1 LPTKPDPLLAQAQA
15 LVAAAYDPAK
25 TSLEAQ
31 RQQALAE
38 AAARQQAIQGFAQAG
53 AEQVAPIGG
62 QVQAGYQDAA
72 ARTATYSKGF
82 SVGMQL
88 AQQGSADDINSFL
101 AKNGS
106 PVGQQVQGN
115 TGAADVLYGSTGFI
129 PASGLEREGAAFG
142 AAARQLPA
150 TMLGRGQQLQY
161 ESQRESQKTDR
172 EYLAELSKIEAE
184 RPGAVQKALLELK
197 DAALKERAQRVDE
210 QIAIEK
216 LGIDRKRLG
225 LESDRVGIS
234 LENAK
239 TSRMNANTQR
249 YNSQLRKLQNDRSYQ
264 ATLKRLGL
272 QEAGLAIRATELEAK
287 KRSGGFTK
295 NKLLDLKADAL
306 ATARAAVDGG
316 YRDKD
321 GVWVP
326 VHKRPVDVL
335 RDLLDHDVPFSVAIS
350 AIQAVGRQAG
360 KKNPA
365 WRATLQWTR
374 KPKKKK

>member
-1 LPTKPDPLLAQAQA
+1 LATQPDPLLKQAQA
-15 LVAAAYDPAK
+15 LVAAAFDPAK
-25 TSLEAQ
+25 ASLEAQ

-72 ARTATYSKGF
+72 ARTAQYSKGF

-115 TGAADVLYGSTGFI
+115 SGAADVLYGTTGFI

-172 EYLAELSKIEAE
+172 EYLGELSKIEAE

-216 LGIDRKRLG
+216 LGISKAQL
-225 LESDRVGIS
+225 GIS
-234 LENAK
+234 AANAE
-239 TSRMNANTQR
+239 TSRFSAQTAR
-249 YNSQLRKLQNDRSYQ
+249 YNSQLTRLQNDRSYQ
-264 ATLKRLGL
+264 NALRSLGL
-272 QEAGLAIRATELEAK
+272 EEAGLGLRAMELEAK
-287 KRSGGFTK
+287 KKSGGFTPK
-295 NKLLDLKADAL
+295 ELSDKKQIAFETAHDDFAGGYKDKDGKWISLGRKTPKESLLDL
-306 ATARAAVDGG
+306 VNQGI
-316 YRDKD
+316 
-321 GVWVP
+321 
-326 VHKRPVDVL
+326 
-335 RDLLDHDVPFSVAIS
+335 PFSVAVA
-350 AIQAVGRQAG
+350 AIQRVARHATNKTAIGRL
-360 KKNPA
+360 
-365 WRATLQWTR
+365 WRASLGW
-374 KPKKKK
+374 KVKKK

>member
-1 LPTKPDPLLAQAQA
+1 LATKPDPLLAQAQA

-25 TSLEAQ
+25 ASLEAQ

-88 AQQGSADDINSFL
+88 AQQGSADEINSFL

-115 TGAADVLYGSTGFI
+115 TGAADVLYGTTGFI
-129 PASGLEREGAAFG
+129 PAAGLEREGAAFG

-197 DAALKERAQRVDE
+197 DAALKARAQKLDE
-210 QIAIEK
+210 TIAIEK
-216 LGIDRKRLG
+216 LGISKAQLGLSAQRNQISAANAQTSRYNAELRKIQNDRNFNLG
-225 LESDRVGIS
+225 LE
-234 LENAK
+234 
-239 TSRMNANTQR
+239 
-249 YNSQLRKLQNDRSYQ
+249 
-264 ATLKRLGL
+264 RLGL
-272 QEAGLAIRATELEAK
+272 QAEGLDLRAQELEAK
-287 KRSGGFTK
+287 RRATGKRGGFTPK
-295 NKLLDLKADAL
+295 QLRDLQSEAL
-306 ATARAAVDGG
+306 ATAKTAYNTG
-316 YRDKD
+316 YRNSRGEWVRVVGPDGKKKPPKTVLKD
-321 GVWVP
+321 MIASGI
-326 VHKRPVDVL
+326 
-335 RDLLDHDVPFSVAIS
+335 PFSVAVK
-350 AIQAVGRQAG
+350 A
-360 KKNPA
+360 
-365 WRATLQWTR
+365 LQRFYRDTRTWT

>member
-216 LGIDRKRLG
+216 LGISKANLGLSAQRNQISAVNAGTARDRAAIARYNADLKRLQNNR
-225 LESDRVGIS
+225 SFQ
-234 LENAK
+234 
-239 TSRMNANTQR
+239 TT
-249 YNSQLRKLQNDRSYQ
+249 LRK
-264 ATLKRLGL
+264 LGL
-272 QEAGLAIRATELEAK
+272 QEYGLDLRAAELEARLKQK
-287 KRSGGFTK
+287 KGVKKFTPGQIAGFKQKAGDIASDAFAEVGEEPNGYQQAIREMLARGIPLSIAQASLNQYWTRPGSGG
-295 NKLLDLKADAL
+295 
-306 ATARAAVDGG
+306 
-316 YRDKD
+316 
-321 GVWVP
+321 
-326 VHKRPVDVL
+326 RPYVKFQN
-335 RDLLDHDVPFSVAIS
+335 RRP
-350 AIQAVGRQAG
+350 
-360 KKNPA
+360 
-365 WRATLQWTR
+365 
-374 KPKKKK
+374 KPKKKP

>member
-1 LPTKPDPLLAQAQA
+1 LATQPDPLLAQAQA

-25 TSLEAQ
+25 ASLEAQ

-53 AEQVAPIGG
+53 AEQVAPIGD
-62 QVQAGYQDAA
+62 QVQGGYQDAA
-72 ARTATYSKGF
+72 ARTAQYSKGF

-88 AQQGSADDINSFL
+88 AQQGSADEINSFL

-106 PVGQQVQGN
+106 PQGQQVRGN
-115 TGAADVLYGSTGFI
+115 TGAADVLYGTTGFI

-216 LGIDRKRLG
+216 LGISKANLG
-225 LESDRVGIS
+225 VSQY
-234 LENAK
+234 NAQ
-239 TSRMNANTQR
+239 TSRINAATTR
-249 YNSQLRKLQNDRSYQ
+249 YNASLTRLQNDRSYQ
-264 ATLKRLGL
+264 NALTSLGIDEGNLRL
-272 QEAGLAIRATELEAK
+272 RAAELEAK
-287 KRSGGFTK
+287 LKQPKGGKRSFTAKQIADFKTQAWDIATDAFADVGKDDNGYQVVIREMLGRGIPLSIAQKALNQFWKQPGRGGRPY
-295 NKLLDLKADAL
+295 LKFQN
-306 ATARAAVDGG
+306 R
-316 YRDKD
+316 
-321 GVWVP
+321 
-326 VHKRPVDVL
+326 RP
-335 RDLLDHDVPFSVAIS
+335 
-350 AIQAVGRQAG
+350 
-360 KKNPA
+360 
-365 WRATLQWTR
+365 
-374 KPKKKK
+374 KPKKKP

>member
-1 LPTKPDPLLAQAQA
+1 LATKPDPLLAQAQA

-25 TSLEAQ
+25 ASLEAQ

-72 ARTATYSKGF
+72 GRTATYSKGF

-88 AQQGSADDINSFL
+88 AQQGSADEINAFL

-106 PVGQQVQGN
+106 PQGQMVQGN
-115 TGAADVLYGSTGFI
+115 TGAADVLYGTTGFI

-216 LGIDRKRLG
+216 LGISKANLGVSQYNAQTSRL
-225 LESDRVGIS
+225 
-234 LENAK
+234 NAK
-239 TSRMNANTQR
+239 TSQYNAN
-249 YNSQLRKLQNDRSYQ
+249 LRKLQNDRQWQ
-264 ATLKRLGL
+264 ATMKRLGL
-272 QEAGLAIRATELEAK
+272 QEYGLALRATELEAK
-287 KRSGGFTK
+287 LKSKGKKGGFTPK
-295 NKLLDLKADAL
+295 QARDLQQQAFD
-306 ATARAAVDGG
+306 TARDDFEG
-316 YRDKD
+316 YDPETDTTDK
-321 GVWVP
+321 
-326 VHKRPVDVL
+326 KFQRRPVETL
-335 RDLLDHDVPFSVAIS
+335 RDLLAAGVPFSIAMKAIT
-350 AIQAVGRQAG
+350 RYW
-360 KKNPA
+360 PHTRA
-365 WRATLQWTR
+365 WT
-374 KPKKKK
+374 KPPKRPKQGN

>member
-1 LPTKPDPLLAQAQA
+1 LPAKPDPLLAQAQA
-15 LVAAAYDPAK
+15 LVAAAFDPAK

-72 ARTATYSKGF
+72 ARTAQYSKGF
-82 SVGMQL
+82 SIGQQM
-88 AQQGSADDINSFL
+88 AQTQSAEDINAFL

-106 PVGQQVQGN
+106 PQGQMVN
-115 TGAADVLYGSTGFI
+115 PNNGAPDVLYGTTGFI

-142 AAARQLPA
+142 AAARMLPA

-161 ESQRESQKTDR
+161 ESQRESQKTDK

-216 LGIDRKRLG
+216 LGISK
-225 LESDRVGIS
+225 
-234 LENAK
+234 
-239 TSRMNANTQR
+239 ANLD
-249 YNSQLRKLQNDRSYQ
+249 LR
-264 ATLKRLGL
+264 A
-272 QEAGLAIRATELEAK
+272 AELEARLKQK
-287 KRSGGFTK
+287 KGVKKFSTAQIIKFNEDAWAIASDAFADVGKDPNGYQVAIREMLGRKIPLSIAQSAL
-295 NKLLDLKADAL
+295 NKLWTKPGVGGRPYVKFQNR
-306 ATARAAVDGG
+306 RA
-316 YRDKD
+316 
-321 GVWVP
+321 
-326 VHKRPVDVL
+326 
-335 RDLLDHDVPFSVAIS
+335 
-350 AIQAVGRQAG
+350 
-360 KKNPA
+360 
-365 WRATLQWTR
+365 
-374 KPKKKK
+374 KPKKKP

>member
-1 LPTKPDPLLAQAQA
+1 LATQPDPLLAQAQA

-25 TSLEAQ
+25 ASLEAQ

-88 AQQGSADDINSFL
+88 AQQGSADEINSFL

-115 TGAADVLYGSTGFI
+115 TGAADVLYGTTGFI
-129 PASGLEREGAAFG
+129 PAAGLEREGAAFG

-216 LGIDRKRLG
+216 LGISRAQLGLSAQRNQISAVNAGTARDRAAIARYNADLKRLQNNR
-225 LESDRVGIS
+225 SFQ
-234 LENAK
+234 
-239 TSRMNANTQR
+239 TT
-249 YNSQLRKLQNDRSYQ
+249 LRK
-264 ATLKRLGL
+264 LGL
-272 QEAGLAIRATELEAK
+272 QEYGLDLRAAELEARLKQK
-287 KRSGGFTK
+287 KGVKKFSTAQIIKFNEDAWAIASDAYADVGKDPNGYQVAIREMLGRKIPLSIAQSAL
-295 NKLLDLKADAL
+295 NKLWTKPG
-306 ATARAAVDGG
+306 VGG
-316 YRDKD
+316 
-321 GVWVP
+321 
-326 VHKRPVDVL
+326 RPYVKFQN
-335 RDLLDHDVPFSVAIS
+335 RRP
-350 AIQAVGRQAG
+350 
-360 KKNPA
+360 
-365 WRATLQWTR
+365 
-374 KPKKKK
+374 KPKKKP

>member
-25 TSLEAQ
+25 ASLEAQ

-72 ARTATYSKGF
+72 GRTATYSKGF

-88 AQQGSADDINSFL
+88 AQQGSADEINSFL

-115 TGAADVLYGSTGFI
+115 TGAADVLYGTTGFI
-129 PASGLEREGAAFG
+129 PAAGLEREGAAFG

-216 LGIDRKRLG
+216 LGISRAQLG
-225 LESDRVGIS
+225 LSAQRNQISAVNAGTARDRAAI
-234 LENAK
+234 A
-239 TSRMNANTQR
+239 R
-249 YNSQLRKLQNDRSYQ
+249 YNAQLSKLKADRSYQ
-264 ATLKRLGL
+264 NTLKSLGL
-272 QEAGLAIRATELEAK
+272 QEAGLSLRAMELEAK
-287 KRSGGFTK
+287 RRSGGWTPK
-295 NKLLDLKADAL
+295 QQRDLKLDAL
-306 ATARAAVDGG
+306 ASAQDAWDNGYYDDG
-316 YRDKD
+316 K
-321 GVWVP
+321 WVP
-326 VHKRPVDVL
+326 VKKTPAEVL
-335 RDLLDHDVPFSVAIS
+335 RELIDADVPFSIAIS
-350 AIQAVGRQAG
+350 AIQSFGRKAG
-360 KKNPA
+360 KNRPL
-365 WRATLQWTR
+365 WRATLKWT
-374 KPKKKK
+374 KPKKKP

>member
-1 LPTKPDPLLAQAQA
+1 LPAKPDPLLAQAQA
-15 LVAAAYDPAK
+15 LVAAAFDPAK

-72 ARTATYSKGF
+72 ARTAQYSKGF
-82 SVGMQL
+82 SIGQQM
-88 AQQGSADDINSFL
+88 AQTQSAEDINAFL

-106 PVGQQVQGN
+106 PQGQMVN
-115 TGAADVLYGSTGFI
+115 PNNGAPDVLYGTTGFI

-142 AAARQLPA
+142 AAARMLPA

-161 ESQRESQKTDR
+161 ESQRESQKTDK

-216 LGIDRKRLG
+216 LGISKANLGLSAQRNQISAINAGTARDRAAIARYNADLKRLQNNR
-225 LESDRVGIS
+225 SFQ
-234 LENAK
+234 
-239 TSRMNANTQR
+239 TT
-249 YNSQLRKLQNDRSYQ
+249 LRK
-264 ATLKRLGL
+264 LGL
-272 QEAGLAIRATELEAK
+272 QEYGLDLRAAELEARLKQK
-287 KRSGGFTK
+287 KGVKKFSTAQIIKFNEDAWAIASDAFADVGKDPNGYQVAIREMLGRKIPLSIAQSAL
-295 NKLLDLKADAL
+295 NKLWTKPGVGGRPYVKFQNR
-306 ATARAAVDGG
+306 RA
-316 YRDKD
+316 
-321 GVWVP
+321 
-326 VHKRPVDVL
+326 
-335 RDLLDHDVPFSVAIS
+335 
-350 AIQAVGRQAG
+350 
-360 KKNPA
+360 
-365 WRATLQWTR
+365 
-374 KPKKKK
+374 KPKKKP